1 MLQSM
6 HAKHGGS
13 EERLSRSSSHPPA
26 TRSAQFYFVQVAKVR
41 AELAD
46 ATAAV
51 ASSKEEAERLLILE
65 VENDRLRS
73 QVR

>member
-6 HAKHGGS
+6 HAKHGGR

-26 TRSAQFYFVQVAKVR
+26 TRSAQFYFAQVAKVR

>member
-1 MLQSM
+1 MRNT
-6 HAKHGGS
+6 ADS
-13 EERLSRSSSHPPA
+13 EERLSRSSLH
-26 TRSAQFYFVQVAKVR
+26 RSACNEEWFYFVQVAKVR

-46 ATAAV
+46 ATAAL

-73 QVR
+73 QVG